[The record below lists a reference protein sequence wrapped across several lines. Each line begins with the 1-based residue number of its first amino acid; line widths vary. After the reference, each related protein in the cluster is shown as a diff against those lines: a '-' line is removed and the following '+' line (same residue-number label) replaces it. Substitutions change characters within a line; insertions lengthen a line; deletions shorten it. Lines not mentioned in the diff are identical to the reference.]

1 MKRLSCI
8 LFSAFFIFTACSSG
22 NRDGDREL
30 IADPVEVPEKPNN
43 PNKPDG
49 NGNSEQPVVLNGI
62 FSNSLGSVLKASDVS
77 KIPADETGKRVSDDY
92 DGDGVANDD
101 EITTNPFVAEYPRVV
116 TRISTPITMEIRISS
131 SSVSENHVETIE
143 DSGVTSTLTNSMED
157 RQYSQMN
164 KKTTPYVVKESA
176 SDSESN
182 SESWGE
188 SSSVTDSYSGGVSFS
203 GFGGSSSVSHTDSDS
218 YNEAFAKSFAK
229 STSSEKTVF
238 EDVDYAD
245 NLDRSGVAFT
255 DETVEKVTRNARKSE
270 ILKNTDSIGPNAGIV
285 RASLFL
291 KNESV
296 NFPARIKNV
305 KCTLTFKTPSGKFLP
320 VKTFILRNEDYSMFE
335 QDIYGNE
342 ELGPYAV
349 EVSDLNTKEVTNAL
363 KNGYIPQICV
373 VSYDIVRV
381 ADSNYNPGVDN
392 LKIVEENAKG
402 RTAFIKVSAEGIR
415 ENFRVCAFDVD
426 SSGNITPGISLKKA
440 LFNIFKSRV
449 GRVEDWLFDNNR
461 QGLTVLD
468 NNLKWKASSPNASMH
483 TFSSNTV
490 GNNWREFETYV
501 KSYQDEYGQT
511 KYIETIKRIGE
522 VKKYNPFDIKDNPS
536 YDPNDLLNESE
547 IKKTK
552 YWYILH
558 NGKYFE
564 GDINDPIWAGDRYEI
579 VCYDIND
586 FTSHFTSYNF
596 TPIQSQKKMFFDT
609 RWNSKSNSE
618 DFSRAVYF
626 GKIYRDDKVM
636 IEIDLAES
644 RFLFNNLSD
653 TYLFKP
659 GTEWTASNLEKI
671 MRTELSGSTSS
682 YVNGTPSEF
691 RFNASGGVNSI
702 YVNIGESE
710 NALEYEISVKNE
722 SGFAKTYFV
731 DSTVLKN
738 NGYIFSINSKTKDTS
753 YAETG
758 FIKPGNYIINVK
770 AIGNLYGVSVS
781 KPSYDKN
788 ASITVMNYT
797 SDSIPGNFTFSVFGG
812 SKSFSVSLSGGKNT
826 EYYAVHLTG
835 PMNPGVTQ
843 ETKIYYASSG
853 NNVFSVG
860 SYPSDFQNLV
870 DTFIPGVYKI
880 EIYPVNEA
888 YKNISQYTDIK
899 AYMGREQYITI
910 AFEKFTSQ
918 KSLRAK
924 RISSLSNFTAI
935 NLEANFNDGSGWHS
949 IRVLGDDFDETKEI
963 DCRFKKYYD
972 QANQKFY
979 LTFDPPKK
987 TGFSFFDIFTGGRDC
1002 VDLYLRSVPKP
1013 EYRDRFWPKP
1023 TSSVTVTAD
1032 APKSFSEL
1040 WVNNTDDKTDA
1051 TKFEE
1056 IVLNC
1061 GVSGSYTL
1069 SSSNKTDYFFSP
1081 YEYRLY
1087 GVTVKLD
1094 DSMYNLAE
1102 SSFTDNPKFEVDN
1115 LENQITADSAFF
1127 VRNVSSTYCSKY
1139 YVYYKDCGLENLSD
1153 SALLSLKSNVA
1164 AENVELWSKAGGADG
1179 FQAGSNFSKE
1189 LKIGYDNN
1197 YGILPNHYYA
1207 VAVVGVNANGKK
1219 SDAVIYK
1226 TDSDINVSFI
1236 IPRSVR
1242 KPEIP
1247 YNFLLSLT
1255 PSGKDV
1261 TITNLNSLRATGYE
1275 IQYIARVKLPEDI
1288 TSNVNL
1294 NTYSWTSDII
1304 NTNYFNIIALD
1315 YWKNYAFRVR
1325 AINRFAADA
1334 DKYSDWSDVREIHTA
1349 FNGFPES
1356 DSSIELTLSSVDG
1369 TKTVTTENI
1378 YEGMLTTTRYSTY
1391 STPHVLLPSSLVTSG
1406 TKKVRVNVVFFYRII
1421 DSNSNVAYS
1430 SSSFSNT
1437 YKVTGSDITFDCNT
1451 FLSKMTIVSD
1461 ATAQNNSGYY
1471 KIENPFNT
1479 NDYHYT
1485 IEITLISDGGE
1496 ERTKVYNGSLVQM
1509 GFGLSK

>member
-1 MKRLSCI
+1 MKKVLCI
-8 LFSAFFIFTACSSG
+8 LFAIFFVFTACSSG

-30 IADPVEVPEKPNN
+30 IADPVEDPKN
-43 PNKPDG
+43 PDTPGKPD
-49 NGNSEQPVVLNGI
+49 NPETPIVLNGI

-92 DGDGVANDD
+92 DGDGIANDD
-101 EITTNPFVAEYPRVV
+101 EITTNPFVAEYPKVV

-164 KKTTPYVVKESA
+164 LKTTPYVVKESS
-176 SDSESN
+176 SDSASN

-188 SSSVTDSYSGGVSFS
+188 SSSTTTSVNTGFSLGS
-203 GFGGSSSVSHTDSDS
+203 GFGANGGASYTKSDS
-218 YNEAFAKSFAK
+218 YNEAFSKSFAK

-305 KCTLTFKTPSGKFLP
+305 KCTLTFKTSSGKYLP
-320 VKTFILRNEDYSMFE
+320 IKTFILRNDDYSMFE

-342 ELGPYAV
+342 ELGPYAI
-349 EVSDLNTKEVTNAL
+349 EVSGLNTKEVTNAL
-363 KNGYIPQICV
+363 KNGYVPQICV

-402 RTAFIKVSAEGIR
+402 RTAFIKVSAEGMR

-440 LFNIFKSRV
+440 LFNILKSRV
-449 GRVEDWLFDNNR
+449 GRGEDWTLDNDR

-468 NNLKWKASSPNASMH
+468 NNLKWKTSSPNASMH
-483 TFSSNTV
+483 TLSSNTV

-522 VKKYNPFDIKDNPS
+522 VEKYNPFDKKDNPS

-579 VCYDIND
+579 VCYDIDD
-586 FTSHFTSYNF
+586 FTSHFASYNF
-596 TPIQSQKKMFFDT
+596 TPIQSQKKIFFDT
-609 RWNSKSNSE
+609 RWNSKSNAE

-626 GKIYRDDKVM
+626 GKVYRDDKVV
-636 IEIDLAES
+636 IEVDLAES
-644 RFLFNNLSD
+644 RFLFNNLSAS
-653 TYLFKP
+653 YLSAP
-659 GTEWTASNLEKI
+659 GTEWTAAKLKQI
-671 MRTELSGSTSS
+671 MRTELSDSSSS
-682 YVNGTPSEF
+682 YVNGYPSEF
-691 RFNASGGVNSI
+691 TFNASGGVNSI
-702 YVNIGESE
+702 NVNIDESE
-710 NALEYEISVKNE
+710 NAARYEIRVNNE

-731 DSTVLKN
+731 NSDALKN
-738 NGYIFSINSKTKDTS
+738 NGYTFSINRKTIDS
-753 YAETG
+753 SDAETG
-758 FIKPGNYIINVK
+758 FIRQGNYIINVK
-770 AIGNLYGVSVS
+770 ALGNLYGVSVS
-781 KPSYDKN
+781 KPSSDKN
-788 ASITVMNYT
+788 VPVTVMNYA
-797 SDSIPGNFTFSVFGG
+797 SDTPPGNFTFNVFGG
-812 SKSFSVSLSGGKNT
+812 SESFSISLFSYKNANT

-843 ETKIYYASSG
+843 ETKIYYASAG
-853 NNVFSVG
+853 NNVFFID
-860 SYPSDFQNLV
+860 SYPSDFQSKV
-870 DTFIPGVYKI
+870 DSFEPGVYKI
-880 EIYPVNEA
+880 EVYPVNGA
-888 YKNISQYTDIK
+888 YENVSQYSNIP
-899 AYMGREQYITI
+899 ACMGREQYITI

-924 RISSLSNFTAI
+924 RISSLSNFAAI
-935 NLEANFNDGSGWHS
+935 NLEANFNDGSGWHQ
-949 IRVLGDDFDETKEI
+949 IRVLGDNPDNTKDI
-963 DCRFKKYYD
+963 DCRYKKYYD

-987 TGFSFFDIFTGGRDC
+987 TGFSLFDIFTGGRDC

-1023 TSSVTVTAD
+1023 ASSVSVTAD
-1032 APKSFSEL
+1032 AEGSFSDL
-1040 WVNNTDDKTDA
+1040 WINNADDKTDA

-1056 IVLNC
+1056 IVSNY

-1069 SSSNKTDYFFSP
+1069 SSADKTDYFFSP

-1094 DSMYNLAE
+1094 DSMYNLAD
-1102 SSFTDNPKFEVDN
+1102 SSFTDNPKFSANEF
-1115 LENQITADSAFF
+1115 ENSGAMSDSAFF
-1127 VRNVSSTYCSKY
+1127 IRNISSTYCNKY
-1139 YVYYKDCGLENLSD
+1139 YVYYKDCGPANLD
-1153 SALLSLKSNVA
+1153 GSALISLKSNVA

-1179 FQAGSNFSKE
+1179 FQAGSDFTRE
-1189 LKIGYDNN
+1189 LKIGYDNS

-1226 TDSDINVSFI
+1226 NDSEPNISFI

-1247 YNFLLSLT
+1247 YNFMLSLK

-1261 TITNLNSLRATGYE
+1261 TVTNLNSQRATDYE
-1275 IQYIARVKLPEDI
+1275 IQYLPRVVLPLDI
-1288 TSNVNL
+1288 TSSVNL
-1294 NTYSWTSDII
+1294 DAYSWTSETI
-1304 NTNYFNIIALD
+1304 NTDYFNVISLD
-1315 YWKNYAFRVR
+1315 FWKNYAFRVR
-1325 AINRFAADA
+1325 AINNFAADA
-1334 DKYSDWSDVREIHTA
+1334 DRCSDWSDIREIHTE
-1349 FNGFPES
+1349 FEGFPEYNS
-1356 DSSIELTLSSVDG
+1356 GITGKWVNKAE
-1369 TKTVTTENI
+1369 TT
-1378 YEGMLTTTRYSTY
+1378 G
-1391 STPHVLLPSSLVTSG
+1391 
-1406 TKKVRVNVVFFYRII
+1406 
-1421 DSNSNVAYS
+1421 
-1430 SSSFSNT
+1430 SNT
-1437 YKVTGSDITFDCNT
+1437 ESNPSGGIRIYKHEY
-1451 FLSKMTIVSD
+1451 LK
-1461 ATAQNNSGYY
+1461 Y
-1471 KIENPFNT
+1471 KIEFKIPASVLPQSGVKSIAVKTVIQYKDYDNEGSFSSSVGSEFIDSYDISDLSFTSDSFLHKRETLVNIDYQNGHGETGSWNT
-1479 NDYHYT
+1479 TLHTYSHSFT
-1485 IEITLISDGGE
+1485 MEITVTSIDGE
-1496 ERTKVYNGSLVQM
+1496 VRTKVYSGTLPECPY
-1509 GFGLSK
+1509 